1 MKLSDNLVERLTQA
15 DVVCRDCGDKYGKYS
30 VGYSSTWEGQCHVCG
45 ETKPITE
52 VRDWGYLAKGI
63 ALARAQ
69 ANIKVQSKE
78 VAEYMLGVGPIMNDD
93 ELEGALTAS
102 YEEGELTLKL
112 TEEEVGFLSEC
123 LDLIP
128 AHHTGLDENDP
139 VDVALFES
147 VEKKIGDLYDDY
159 CVKYELHPALKAYN
173 EKYGTWGSGSEVEK
187 AKWDVFKAAFEAGA
201 SYSSEQG

>member
-15 DVVCRDCGDKYGKYS
+15 DVVCSDCGDKYGKYS
-30 VGYSSTWEGQCHVCG
+30 VGCSSTWEGQCHVCG

-78 VAEYMLGVGPIMNDD
+78 VANYMKCQEEIASQEED
-93 ELEGALTAS
+93 EPAS
-102 YEEGELTLKL
+102 YEEGDIVCKF
-112 TEEEVGFLSEC
+112 TEEEVGFLNEC
-123 LDLIP
+123 LDVIQE
-128 AHHTGLDENDP
+128 HHRGLDENDP

-147 VEKKIGDLYDDY
+147 VEKKITELYADY
-159 CVKYELHPALKAYN
+159 CIKYELSPALKAYN
-173 EKYGTWGSGSEVEK
+173 AKYGPWGTGDDEARWEGFR
-187 AKWDVFKAAFEAGA
+187 DAFLMLEG
-201 SYSSEQG
+201 GK